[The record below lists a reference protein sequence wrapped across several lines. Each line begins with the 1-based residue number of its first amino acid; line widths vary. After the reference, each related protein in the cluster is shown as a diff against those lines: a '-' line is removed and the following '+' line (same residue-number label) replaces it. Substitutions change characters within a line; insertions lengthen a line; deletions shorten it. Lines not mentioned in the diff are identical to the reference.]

1 MSTNLWPD
9 FDSAQAPRSPKAV
22 VEHAG
27 KGLSQK
33 TKGIVVF
40 TMFLTPTIRSNEVE
54 VGFSLYVQSL
64 MYHFPFLRIRFG
76 IESMYPVKV
85 IADRMTEAVA
95 NDENELIETL
105 TKIFNAPST
114 VATIQRLISL
124 AKE

>member
-9 FDSAQAPRSPKAV
+9 FDSAQTPRSPKAV
-22 VEHAG
+22 VEQAG
-27 KGLSQK
+27 RGLSKK
-33 TKGIVVF
+33 TKGIVDF
-40 TMFLTPTIRSNEVE
+40 TMFLIPSIQNNQVE
-54 VGFSLYVQSL
+54 VGFSLYVRSL
-64 MYHFPFLRIRFG
+64 SYHFPFLRIRFG
-76 IESMYPVKV
+76 VESMYPVKV
-85 IADRMTEAVA
+85 IADKMTEAVA